1 MMLVILSGQV
11 LSQTPQSIAS
21 AVSLPLLLPADGLL
35 VGLEGRGHGLRMML
49 IGVLVTHW
57 ISTVVIIHLVGL
69 LMRVGLRVR
78 DRLLMVLRNRHIGV
92 AVCVVHVGR
101 SWRSCINR
109 VTGLRMEVGL
119 VRGLHDWGLNLR
131 LLLEL
136 LERLSLGL
144 WASGRCA
151 SG

>member
-1 MMLVILSGQV
+1 M
-11 LSQTPQSIAS
+11 
-21 AVSLPLLLPADGLL
+21 
-35 VGLEGRGHGLRMML
+35 
-49 IGVLVTHW
+49 
-57 ISTVVIIHLVGL
+57 GL

-151 SG
+151 SGQKRLGVGKGWGSVAWCLSNEIVVLVVLHFDRGTLFLDSYI